1 MFPMVT
7 KAELREYGGAVIRQW
22 YAFVIGIAAIIAL
35 VIQTLANATGLRLWP
50 WWMNLVLFGVAIH
63 WGQLLAWC
71 EMKRERD
78 ALRKY
83 NVSQASLDK
92 LALYRD
98 QLISMQNE
106 DIKTEVD
113 LGSWKER
120 YQRLRDEII
129 QYVSVNISPAESK
142 RFTSVGLFAIYHIS
156 NQAALNDEHIK
167 QRSMIARDYFWLDK
181 CVQDYSRRKLRPGAA
196 SQDDG
201 ESSLKETTV

>member
-1 MFPMVT
+1 MVT
-7 KAELREYGGAVIRQW
+7 KAELREYGSAVIRQW
-22 YAFVIGIAAIIAL
+22 YALVIGVVAIIAL
-35 VIQTLANATGLRLWP
+35 VVQTLADATGLRLWP

-63 WGQLLAWC
+63 GGQLLAWC

-92 LALYRD
+92 LAQYRD

-120 YQRLRDEII
+120 YRGLRDEIT
-129 QYVSVNISPAESK
+129 QYISVNISPAEAK
-142 RFTSVGLFAIYHIS
+142 LFTGLGLFAIYHIT
-156 NQAALNDEHIK
+156 NQAALNDQHIK
-167 QRSMIARDYFWLDK
+167 QRSMIARDYFWLER
-181 CVQDYSRRKLRPGAA
+181 CVKDYSRRKLRPNES

-201 ESSLKETTV
+201 KSSLEEMAL